1 MPNVGV
7 RCLYFEAAVPKT
19 VSSVYTI
26 GLTPLF
32 HPRRPCCLRFSTR
45 ADEAARCHRCW
56 PSYLLLLHLRQ
67 LPLGT
72 QDALAPEV
80 RIGTVQGEQLIVC
93 ALLLNGPRRIQND
106 DLIGHLDG
114 LQLVGDGN
122 HRR

>member
-1 MPNVGV
+1 MLVSGAFIL
-7 RCLYFEAAVPKT
+7 RRQCLKPCLQ
-19 VSSVYTI
+19 S
-26 GLTPLF
+26 TPSAS
-32 HPRRPCCLRFSTR
+32 RRFSTHVALATCCFSTR
-45 ADEAARCHRCW
+45 AGEAARCHRCW
-56 PSYLLLLHLRQ
+56 PSYLPLLHLRQ
-67 LPLGT
+67 LPLGA

-93 ALLLNGPRRIQND
+93 ALFLNGPRRIQND